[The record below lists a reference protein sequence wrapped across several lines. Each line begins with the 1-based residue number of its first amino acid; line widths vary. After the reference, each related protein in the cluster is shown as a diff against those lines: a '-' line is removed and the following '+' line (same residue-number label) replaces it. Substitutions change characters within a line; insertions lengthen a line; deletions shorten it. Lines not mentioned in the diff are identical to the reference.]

1 MAIAFAVT
9 AAVLLG
15 LSDFFA
21 ARSARTTPS
30 VTVTR
35 TAVAVSTVLAPVTL
49 LMADSEWIAKDS
61 LIAVASGI
69 FMIGGLMLLY
79 RGYSVARMGIVAPLS
94 SVLLAAVP
102 VVWDAVNG
110 TKPQGAA
117 AAGMALGAVALVL
130 TSYTPGGQGSVT
142 QGALLGVA
150 SGVAF
155 GAAFTFMGQV
165 SDEAG
170 LTPVLIQRLV
180 GLAML
185 TVVFAFRHEPF
196 LARPGVGR
204 SYAIAAGVPAVFAIA
219 ALQTA
224 FQKGEAGPVAVA
236 SSQFATVAV
245 VLSVVFNRERMRWWQ
260 AVGVASTA
268 AAVALIAWGGAS

>member
-21 ARSARTTPS
+21 ARSARSTPS

-35 TAVAVSTVLAPVTL
+35 TAVAVSTVLAPITL
-49 LMADSEWIAKDS
+49 LMVDSEWIAKDT
-61 LIAVASGI
+61 LIAAASGL

-102 VVWDAVNG
+102 VLWDAFNG
-110 TKPQGAA
+110 TKPQGPA
-117 AAGMALGAVALVL
+117 AAGMALGVVALVL

-155 GAAFTFMGQV
+155 GTAFTFMGEV
-165 SDEAG
+165 SEQAG

-180 GLAML
+180 GLTML
-185 TVVFAFRHEPF
+185 TIVFVFRHEPF
-196 LARPGVGR
+196 FARPGVGR

-260 AVGVASTA
+260 AIGVASTA

>member
-1 MAIAFAVT
+1 VALAYAVT

-35 TAVAVSTVLAPVTL
+35 TAVATSTVLAPITL
-49 LMADSEWIAKDS
+49 LLVDGDWILQDTT
-61 LIAVASGI
+61 IAAASGL
-69 FMIGGLMLLY
+69 FMILGLMLLY
-79 RGYSVARMGIVAPLS
+79 RGYAVARMGIVAPLS
-94 SVLLAAVP
+94 SVLLATVP

-110 TKPQGAA
+110 IRPQGAA
-117 AAGMALGAVALVL
+117 AAGMVLGAVALVL

-142 QGALLGVA
+142 QGAILGIA
-150 SGVAF
+150 SGVVF
-155 GAAFTFMGQV
+155 GTAFTFMGEI

-170 LTPVLIQRLV
+170 LTPVLVQRLV
-180 GLAML
+180 GLGVL
-185 TVVFAFRHEPF
+185 TAVFLFRSEPF
-196 LARPGVGR
+196 FARPGIGR
-204 SYAIAAGVPAVFAIA
+204 NYAVAAGLPAVFAIA

-245 VLSVVFNRERMRWWQ
+245 ILSVVFNHERMRWWQ
-260 AVGVASTA
+260 AVGVVSTA
-268 AAVALIAWGGAS
+268 AAVALIAWGGAA